1 MQLSIANIS
10 QQYFVRRGMVSL
22 MEPRTVQTAGNVK
35 TMTKILKQSKFYNS
49 VCSMHNVRT
58 GIYYCTAKTKSFVV
72 CQPFCFCEFYLTF
85 PLYKTI
91 VHSYQQNKTKQNKT
105 KQNRHIGCICPDG
118 WEGDYCEIKIENI
131 ASLTTELIHDV
142 EENLTA
148 GKIVAIIIGVGISI
162 ALLYYFKRSL
172 FSCTNTTNNTNANN
186 INSNKRGRGR
196 RGRRGRNKG
205 MELSSS
211 SAAAAAADG
220 RNDNTRDII

>member
-1 MQLSIANIS
+1 VQYAQCTYGYILLHCQDEKFCCVPTILFLRILPNIPPIQNNRS
-10 QQYFVRRGMVSL
+10 FIS
-22 MEPRTVQTAGNVK
+22 
-35 TMTKILKQSKFYNS
+35 TK
-49 VCSMHNVRT
+49 
-58 GIYYCTAKTKSFVV
+58 
-72 CQPFCFCEFYLTF
+72 
-85 PLYKTI
+85 
-91 VHSYQQNKTKQNKT
+91 QNKTKQNKT

>member
-1 MQLSIANIS
+1 
-10 QQYFVRRGMVSL
+10 
-22 MEPRTVQTAGNVK
+22 
-35 TMTKILKQSKFYNS
+35 
-49 VCSMHNVRT
+49 MHNVRT

-72 CQPFCFCEFYLTF
+72 RQPFCFCEFYLTF

-91 VHSYQQNKTKQNKT
+91 VHSYQQNKT

-211 SAAAAAADG
+211 SAAAADG